1 MKKFFTV
8 LTIALSIMQSHAQ
21 QTEIRR
27 SEYRIMDDD
36 GNFKNVVQLEIG
48 GRYFY
53 DIDENTHTAIFKR
66 WYGREND
73 TELIIPSSI
82 DYNGVT
88 YKVVALGDEAGNQNE
103 KLEKVIIPEGVT
115 RIKGF
120 AYCHGLKNITIPSS
134 VKEIGSN
141 AFKECVELESVV
153 LPEGLSTLGYRA
165 FYNCVKLKSIVIPS
179 SVARIESGVFYNCQQ
194 LSSITIPSTISEIGE
209 EVFYNCTSL
218 KKVELPRNLT
228 ALNGSVF
235 QNCSSLVEIV
245 IPEGVTKIDSGLFY
259 SCNSL
264 TDIYCYSDMP
274 PEIDGSLYGVPL
286 EQVTVH
292 VPVVKKYKKDI
303 SWKAFGKLVPILWL

>member
-1 MKKFFTV
+1 MMKKLFTF
-8 LTIALSIMQSHAQ
+8 LTIALSIMQLYAQ

-27 SEYRIMDDD
+27 SEYRSMDDD
-36 GNFKNVVQLEIG
+36 GNFINVVQLEIG

-88 YKVVALGDEAGNQNE
+88 YKIVALGDDVGNQNE

-153 LPEGLSTLGYRA
+153 LPEGLSTLGY
-165 FYNCVKLKSIVIPS
+165 
-179 SVARIESGVFYNCQQ
+179 
-194 LSSITIPSTISEIGE
+194 LSSNRLLFLVVLLVSSQAYFTIVSNFHP
-209 EVFYNCTSL
+209 
-218 KKVELPRNLT
+218 
-228 ALNGSVF
+228 
-235 QNCSSLVEIV
+235 
-245 IPEGVTKIDSGLFY
+245 
-259 SCNSL
+259 
-264 TDIYCYSDMP
+264 
-274 PEIDGSLYGVPL
+274 
-286 EQVTVH
+286 
-292 VPVVKKYKKDI
+292 
-303 SWKAFGKLVPILWL
+303 

>member
-1 MKKFFTV
+1 MMKKLFTF
-8 LTIALSIMQSHAQ
+8 LTIALSIMQLYAQ

-27 SEYRIMDDD
+27 SEYRSMDDD
-36 GNFKNVVQLEIG
+36 GNFINVVQLEIG

-88 YKVVALGDEAGNQNE
+88 YKIVALGDEAGNQNE

-120 AYCHGLKNITIPSS
+120 ARCHGLKNITIPSS

-179 SVARIESGVFYNCQQ
+179 SVARIESGVFHNCQQ
-194 LSSITIPSTISEIGE
+194 LSSITIPSTVSEIGE
-209 EVFYNCTSL
+209 EVF
-218 KKVELPRNLT
+218 V
-228 ALNGSVF
+228 
-235 QNCSSLVEIV
+235 
-245 IPEGVTKIDSGLFY
+245 
-259 SCNSL
+259 
-264 TDIYCYSDMP
+264 YC
-274 PEIDGSLYGVPL
+274 I
-286 EQVTVH
+286 
-292 VPVVKKYKKDI
+292 
-303 SWKAFGKLVPILWL
+303 

>member
-88 YKVVALGDEAGNQNE
+88 YKIVALGDEAGNQNE

-115 RIKGF
+115 RITGF
-120 AYCHGLKNITIPSS
+120 ARCHGLKNITIPSS

-179 SVARIESGVFYNCQQ
+179 SVARIESGVFHNCQQ
-194 LSSITIPSTISEIGE
+194 LSSITIPSTVSEIGE
-209 EVFYNCTSL
+209 EVFYRC
-218 KKVELPRNLT
+218 
-228 ALNGSVF
+228 
-235 QNCSSLVEIV
+235 I
-245 IPEGVTKIDSGLFY
+245 
-259 SCNSL
+259 
-264 TDIYCYSDMP
+264 
-274 PEIDGSLYGVPL
+274 
-286 EQVTVH
+286 
-292 VPVVKKYKKDI
+292 
-303 SWKAFGKLVPILWL
+303 

>member
-8 LTIALSIMQSHAQ
+8 LTIALSIMQLYAQ

-27 SEYRIMDDD
+27 SEYRSMDDD
-36 GNFKNVVQLEIG
+36 GNFINVVQLEIG

-88 YKVVALGDEAGNQNE
+88 YKIVALGDDVGNQNE

-179 SVARIESGVFYNCQQ
+179 SVARIESGVFHNCQQ

-209 EVFYNCTSL
+209 EVFYNCVSLKTINLNEGLISIGKGAFSDCTALDSIILPNSLKELAPYAFYGCTSL
-218 KKVELPRNLT
+218 RSVKLPESLKVVPDAVKFL
-228 ALNGSVF
+228 GSSTF
-235 QNCSSLVEIV
+235 FKLVH
-245 IPEGVTKIDSGLFY
+245 
-259 SCNSL
+259 
-264 TDIYCYSDMP
+264 
-274 PEIDGSLYGVPL
+274 SLYL
-286 EQVTVH
+286 Q
-292 VPVVKKYKKDI
+292 I
-303 SWKAFGKLVPILWL
+303 SLYQQFTH